1 MERLDKKVV
10 ASGLSLLGLVG
21 VGSGIAHADDV
32 KSTVNKAVNS
42 VAEAAGLIDN
52 KTVNLTQK
60 SLTIPKD
67 KVAHIE
73 TPAEKKVS
81 QKATTKLTS
90 YKVKAGDSLWSIAHN
105 HNLNVDDLVSENNNS
120 DLISVG
126 QTLNL
131 PTSVGADTQ
140 TTVADQSPTDINK
153 STDSYADSLQT
164 AASAPVSEVSAAGNV
179 ESTESSV
186 TSSTSSQDSLASS
199 SAAESSVSSTPS
211 SEESTLA
218 STADSSVS
226 SGESA
231 PSSSESSVTESSAVS
246 SGSDEETSS
255 ATEATSSTTSSTAD
269 VASETQNTSG
279 NTSSLQSSETS
290 ATSAASDA
298 TAYTSSADSTATDAS
313 ANINSSYGAAAVS
326 SSESSAGQQYNQL
339 SSTTN
344 SNGNLV
350 NLSTGSVSQIVNS
363 NTTQSTSGNS
373 AAIIALAQQLVAQ
386 NIPYVWGGG
395 TPSTG
400 FDCSGLVSYVFKNAA
415 GISLPH
421 SSVEQEMYTQKK
433 SVSQAQ
439 PGDLLFWGTPGASYH
454 VAIYIGNNQYIAA
467 PKPGLNVRVETISPN
482 FLPSF
487 AGSIK

>member
-218 STADSSVS
+218 STTDSSVS

-279 NTSSLQSSETS
+279 NTSSSET
-290 ATSAASDA
+290 TAASDA

-363 NTTQSTSGNS
+363 NTTQSASGNS

-400 FDCSGLVSYVFKNAA
+400 LDCSGLVSYVFKNAA

-454 VAIYIGNNQYIAA
+454 VAIYIRNNQYIAA

>member
-179 ESTESSV
+179 ESTEPSV

-199 SAAESSVSSTPS
+199 SAAESSVSSTLS

-218 STADSSVS
+218 STADASVS

-279 NTSSLQSSETS
+279 NTSLQSSETI
-290 ATSAASDA
+290 AASDA

-373 AAIIALAQQLVAQ
+373 AAIITLAQQLVAQ

-439 PGDLLFWGTPGASYH
+439 PCDLLFWGTPGASYH

>member
-81 QKATTKLTS
+81 QTATTKLTS

-131 PTSVGADTQ
+131 PTSFGADTQ

-231 PSSSESSVTESSAVS
+231 PSSSVTESSAVS

-279 NTSSLQSSETS
+279 NTSLQSSET
-290 ATSAASDA
+290 TAASDA
-298 TAYTSSADSTATDAS
+298 TAYTSSADSTAADAS
-313 ANINSSYGAAAVS
+313 ANINSSYVAAAVS
-326 SSESSAGQQYNQL
+326 SSDSSAGQQYNQL

>member
-81 QKATTKLTS
+81 PKATTKLTS

-231 PSSSESSVTESSAVS
+231 PSSSVTESSAVS

>member
-81 QKATTKLTS
+81 PKATTKLTS

-218 STADSSVS
+218 STTDSSVS

-279 NTSSLQSSETS
+279 NTSSSET
-290 ATSAASDA
+290 TAASDA

>member
-231 PSSSESSVTESSAVS
+231 PSSSVTESSSVS

-269 VASETQNTSG
+269 VVSETQNTSG
-279 NTSSLQSSETS
+279 NTSLQSSET
-290 ATSAASDA
+290 TAASDA
-298 TAYTSSADSTATDAS
+298 TAYTSSADSTAADAS

-326 SSESSAGQQYNQL
+326 SSDSSAGQQYNQL

-344 SNGNLV
+344 SNGSLV

-363 NTTQSTSGNS
+363 NTTQSTSENS

>member
-231 PSSSESSVTESSAVS
+231 PSSSVTESSSVS

-269 VASETQNTSG
+269 VVSETQNTSG
-279 NTSSLQSSETS
+279 NTSLQSSETI
-290 ATSAASDA
+290 AASAASDA
-298 TAYTSSADSTATDAS
+298 TAYTSSSDSTAADAS

-363 NTTQSTSGNS
+363 NTTQSTSENS

>member
-52 KTVNLTQK
+52 KTVNLTQR

-218 STADSSVS
+218 STADSSLS

-231 PSSSESSVTESSAVS
+231 PSSSVTESSSVS

-269 VASETQNTSG
+269 VVSETQNTSG
-279 NTSSLQSSETS
+279 NTSSSETT
-290 ATSAASDA
+290 AASAASDA
-298 TAYTSSADSTATDAS
+298 TAYTSSADSTAADAS

-326 SSESSAGQQYNQL
+326 SSDSSAGQQYNQL

-344 SNGNLV
+344 SNGSLV

-363 NTTQSTSGNS
+363 NTTQSASGNS

>member
-32 KSTVNKAVNS
+32 KSAVNKAVNS

-52 KTVNLTQK
+52 KTVNLTQQ

-131 PTSVGADTQ
+131 PTSIGADTQ

-246 SGSDEETSS
+246 SGSDDETSS
-255 ATEATSSTTSSTAD
+255 ATEATSSTTSSTED

-279 NTSSLQSSETS
+279 NTSLQSSETI
-290 ATSAASDA
+290 APSDA
-298 TAYTSSADSTATDAS
+298 TAYTSSADSTAADAS
-313 ANINSSYGAAAVS
+313 ANINSSYGATAVS
-326 SSESSAGQQYNQL
+326 SSDSSAGQQYNQL

-395 TPSTG
+395 TPSTW
-400 FDCSGLVSYVFKNAA
+400 FDCSGLMSYVFKNAA

>member
-186 TSSTSSQDSLASS
+186 TSSTSSQDSLASN

-231 PSSSESSVTESSAVS
+231 PSSSVTESSAVS

-255 ATEATSSTTSSTAD
+255 ATEDTSSTTSSTAD

-279 NTSSLQSSETS
+279 NTSLQSSET
-290 ATSAASDA
+290 TAASDA
-298 TAYTSSADSTATDAS
+298 TAYTSSADSTAADAS

>member
-81 QKATTKLTS
+81 QKATTKITS

-105 HNLNVDDLVSENNNS
+105 HNLNVDNLVSENNNS

-279 NTSSLQSSETS
+279 NTSLQSSETI
-290 ATSAASDA
+290 APSDA
-298 TAYTSSADSTATDAS
+298 TAYTSSADSTAADAS
-313 ANINSSYGAAAVS
+313 ANINSSYVAAAVS
-326 SSESSAGQQYNQL
+326 SSDSSAGQQYNQL

-363 NTTQSTSGNS
+363 NTTQSTSENS

>member
-1 MERLDKKVV
+1 M
-10 ASGLSLLGLVG
+10 
-21 VGSGIAHADDV
+21 
-32 KSTVNKAVNS
+32 
-42 VAEAAGLIDN
+42 
-52 KTVNLTQK
+52 
-60 SLTIPKD
+60 
-67 KVAHIE
+67 E

-279 NTSSLQSSETS
+279 NTSLQSSETI
-290 ATSAASDA
+290 APSDA
-298 TAYTSSADSTATDAS
+298 TAYTSSADSTAADAS
-313 ANINSSYGAAAVS
+313 ANINSSYVAAAVS
-326 SSESSAGQQYNQL
+326 SSDSSAGQQYNQL

-373 AAIIALAQQLVAQ
+373 AAIVALAQQLVAQ

-454 VAIYIGNNQYIAA
+454 VAIYIGNNQYISA

>member
-231 PSSSESSVTESSAVS
+231 PSSSVTESSAVS

>member
-231 PSSSESSVTESSAVS
+231 PSSSVTESSSVS

-279 NTSSLQSSETS
+279 NTSLQSSETI
-290 ATSAASDA
+290 APSDA
-298 TAYTSSADSTATDAS
+298 TAYTSSADSTAADAS
-313 ANINSSYGAAAVS
+313 ANINSSYVAAAVS
-326 SSESSAGQQYNQL
+326 SSDSSAGQQYNQL

-373 AAIIALAQQLVAQ
+373 AAIVALAQQLVAQ

-454 VAIYIGNNQYIAA
+454 VAIYIGNNQYISA

>member
-140 TTVADQSPTDINK
+140 TTVADQSPTDTNK

-186 TSSTSSQDSLASS
+186 TSSTPSQDSLASN
-199 SAAESSVSSTPS
+199 SAAESSVSSTTS

-231 PSSSESSVTESSAVS
+231 PSSSVTESSAVS

-255 ATEATSSTTSSTAD
+255 ATEDTSSTTSSTAD

-279 NTSSLQSSETS
+279 NTSLQSSET
-290 ATSAASDA
+290 TAASDA
-298 TAYTSSADSTATDAS
+298 TAYTSSADSTAADAS

-363 NTTQSTSGNS
+363 NTTQSTSENS

-386 NIPYVWGGG
+386 NIPYVWGRG

>member
-164 AASAPVSEVSAAGNV
+164 ATSAPVSEVSAAGNV

-279 NTSSLQSSETS
+279 NTSSSET
-290 ATSAASDA
+290 TAASDA

-363 NTTQSTSGNS
+363 NTTQSASGNS

-400 FDCSGLVSYVFKNAA
+400 LDCSGLVSYVFKNAA

>member
-231 PSSSESSVTESSAVS
+231 PSSSEGSVTESSAVS

-290 ATSAASDA
+290 AASDA
-298 TAYTSSADSTATDAS
+298 TAYTSSSDSTAADAS

-326 SSESSAGQQYNQL
+326 SSDSSAGQQYNQL

-344 SNGNLV
+344 SNGSLV

-363 NTTQSTSGNS
+363 NTTQSMSGNS

>member
-279 NTSSLQSSETS
+279 NTSSSET
-290 ATSAASDA
+290 TAASDA

-363 NTTQSTSGNS
+363 NTTQSASGNS

>member
-164 AASAPVSEVSAAGNV
+164 AASAPVSEVSAAGNI

-186 TSSTSSQDSLASS
+186 TSSQDSLASS

-226 SGESA
+226 SEESA
-231 PSSSESSVTESSAVS
+231 PSSSVTESSSVS

-269 VASETQNTSG
+269 VVSETQNTSG
-279 NTSSLQSSETS
+279 NTSLQSSETI
-290 ATSAASDA
+290 AASAASDA
-298 TAYTSSADSTATDAS
+298 TAYTSSSDSTAADAS

-326 SSESSAGQQYNQL
+326 SSDSSAGQQYNQL

-344 SNGNLV
+344 SNGSLV

-363 NTTQSTSGNS
+363 NTTQSMSGNS

>member
-231 PSSSESSVTESSAVS
+231 PSSSVTESSAVS

-279 NTSSLQSSETS
+279 NTSLQSSET
-290 ATSAASDA
+290 TAASDA

-344 SNGNLV
+344 RNGNLV

>member
-186 TSSTSSQDSLASS
+186 TSSTSSQDSLASN
-199 SAAESSVSSTPS
+199 SAAESSVSSTTS

-218 STADSSVS
+218 STADYSVS

-231 PSSSESSVTESSAVS
+231 PSSSVTESSAVS

-255 ATEATSSTTSSTAD
+255 ATEDTSSTTSSTAD

-279 NTSSLQSSETS
+279 NTSLQSSET
-290 ATSAASDA
+290 TAASDA
-298 TAYTSSADSTATDAS
+298 TAYTSSADSTAADAS

-363 NTTQSTSGNS
+363 NTTQSTSENS

>member
-164 AASAPVSEVSAAGNV
+164 AASAPVSEVSAA
-179 ESTESSV
+179 
-186 TSSTSSQDSLASS
+186 
-199 SAAESSVSSTPS
+199 ESSVSSTPS

-231 PSSSESSVTESSAVS
+231 PSSSVTESSAVS

-290 ATSAASDA
+290 ATSDA
-298 TAYTSSADSTATDAS
+298 TAYTSSADSTAADAS

>member
-153 STDSYADSLQT
+153 STDSYADSLQN

-218 STADSSVS
+218 ITADSSVS

-279 NTSSLQSSETS
+279 NTSSSETT
-290 ATSAASDA
+290 AASAASDA
-298 TAYTSSADSTATDAS
+298 TAYTSSADSTAADAS

>member
-231 PSSSESSVTESSAVS
+231 PSSSVTESSAVS

-255 ATEATSSTTSSTAD
+255 ATEATSSTTSSTED

-290 ATSAASDA
+290 ATSDA

>member
-32 KSTVNKAVNS
+32 KSAVNKAVNS

-52 KTVNLTQK
+52 KTVNLTQQ

-131 PTSVGADTQ
+131 PTSIGADTQ

-246 SGSDEETSS
+246 SGSDDETSS
-255 ATEATSSTTSSTAD
+255 ATEATSSTTSSTED

-279 NTSSLQSSETS
+279 NTSLQSSETI
-290 ATSAASDA
+290 APSDA
-298 TAYTSSADSTATDAS
+298 TAYTSSADSTAADAS

-326 SSESSAGQQYNQL
+326 SSDSSAGQQYNQL

-400 FDCSGLVSYVFKNAA
+400 FDCSGLMSYVFKNAA

>member
-60 SLTIPKD
+60 SLTIPKG

-218 STADSSVS
+218 STADSSLS

-231 PSSSESSVTESSAVS
+231 PSSSVTESSVVS

-279 NTSSLQSSETS
+279 NTSSSETT
-290 ATSAASDA
+290 AASAASDA
-298 TAYTSSADSTATDAS
+298 TTYTSSADSTAADAS

-326 SSESSAGQQYNQL
+326 SSDSSAGQQYNQL

-344 SNGNLV
+344 SNGSLV

-363 NTTQSTSGNS
+363 NATQSTSGNS

-386 NIPYVWGGG
+386 NIPYVWVGG

-467 PKPGLNVRVETISPN
+467 PKPGLNVCVETISPN

>member
-164 AASAPVSEVSAAGNV
+164 ATSAPVSEVSAAGNV

-231 PSSSESSVTESSAVS
+231 PSSSVTESSVVS

-279 NTSSLQSSETS
+279 NTSLQSSET
-290 ATSAASDA
+290 TAASDA
-298 TAYTSSADSTATDAS
+298 TAYTSSADSTAADAS

-326 SSESSAGQQYNQL
+326 SSDSSAGQQYNQL

-344 SNGNLV
+344 SNGSLV

-363 NTTQSTSGNS
+363 NTTQSMSGNS

-467 PKPGLNVRVETISPN
+467 PKSGLNVRVETISPN

>member
-279 NTSSLQSSETS
+279 NTSLQSSETI
-290 ATSAASDA
+290 APSDD
-298 TAYTSSADSTATDAS
+298 TAYTSSADSTAADAS

-326 SSESSAGQQYNQL
+326 SSDSSAGQQYNQL

-487 AGSIK
+487 AGSIN

>member
-81 QKATTKLTS
+81 PKATTKLTS

-218 STADSSVS
+218 STTDSSVS

-279 NTSSLQSSETS
+279 NTSSSET
-290 ATSAASDA
+290 TAASDA

-363 NTTQSTSGNS
+363 NTTQSASGNS

-400 FDCSGLVSYVFKNAA
+400 LDCSGLVSYVFKNAA

>member
-218 STADSSVS
+218 STTDSSVS

-279 NTSSLQSSETS
+279 NTSSSET
-290 ATSAASDA
+290 TAASDA

-363 NTTQSTSGNS
+363 NTTQSASGNS

>member
-186 TSSTSSQDSLASS
+186 TSSQDSLASS

-226 SGESA
+226 SEESA
-231 PSSSESSVTESSAVS
+231 PSSSVTESSSVS

-255 ATEATSSTTSSTAD
+255 ATEATSSTTSSTED

-279 NTSSLQSSETS
+279 NTSLQSSETI
-290 ATSAASDA
+290 AASAASDA
-298 TAYTSSADSTATDAS
+298 TAYTSSSDSTAADAS

-326 SSESSAGQQYNQL
+326 SSDSSAGQQYNQL

-344 SNGNLV
+344 SNGSLV
-350 NLSTGSVSQIVNS
+350 NLSIGSVSQIVNS
-363 NTTQSTSGNS
+363 NTTQSMSGNS

>member
-105 HNLNVDDLVSENNNS
+105 HNLNVDNLVSENNNS

-231 PSSSESSVTESSAVS
+231 PSSSVTESSSVS

-269 VASETQNTSG
+269 VVSETQNTSG
-279 NTSSLQSSETS
+279 NTSLQSSETI
-290 ATSAASDA
+290 AASAASDA
-298 TAYTSSADSTATDAS
+298 TAYTSSSDSTAADAS

-326 SSESSAGQQYNQL
+326 SSDSSAGQQYNQL

-344 SNGNLV
+344 SNGSLV

-363 NTTQSTSGNS
+363 NTTQSMSGNS

>member
-81 QKATTKLTS
+81 PKATTKLTS

-231 PSSSESSVTESSAVS
+231 PSSSVTESSAVS

-279 NTSSLQSSETS
+279 NTSSLQSSE
-290 ATSAASDA
+290 TSAASDA

>member
-231 PSSSESSVTESSAVS
+231 PSSSVTESSAVS

-290 ATSAASDA
+290 ATSDA

>member
-231 PSSSESSVTESSAVS
+231 PSSSVTESSAVS

-298 TAYTSSADSTATDAS
+298 TAYTSSADSTAADAS

-326 SSESSAGQQYNQL
+326 SSDSSAGQQYNQL

>member
-186 TSSTSSQDSLASS
+186 TSSTSSQDSLASN
-199 SAAESSVSSTPS
+199 SAAESSVSSTTS

-231 PSSSESSVTESSAVS
+231 PSSSVTESSAVS

-255 ATEATSSTTSSTAD
+255 ATEDTSSTTSSTAD

-279 NTSSLQSSETS
+279 NTSLQSSET
-290 ATSAASDA
+290 TAASDA
-298 TAYTSSADSTATDAS
+298 TAYTSSADSTAADAS

-344 SNGNLV
+344 TNGNLV

-363 NTTQSTSGNS
+363 NTTQSTSENS

-386 NIPYVWGGG
+386 NIPYVWGRG

>member
-186 TSSTSSQDSLASS
+186 TSSTSSQDSLASN
-199 SAAESSVSSTPS
+199 SAAESSVSSTTS

-231 PSSSESSVTESSAVS
+231 PSSSVTESSAVS
-246 SGSDEETSS
+246 SGSDKETSS
-255 ATEATSSTTSSTAD
+255 ATEDTSSTTSSTAD

-279 NTSSLQSSETS
+279 NTSLQSSET
-290 ATSAASDA
+290 TAASDA
-298 TAYTSSADSTATDAS
+298 TAYTSSADSTAADAS

-363 NTTQSTSGNS
+363 NTTQSTSENS

>member
-231 PSSSESSVTESSAVS
+231 PSSSVTESSAVS

-279 NTSSLQSSETS
+279 NTSSSET
-290 ATSAASDA
+290 TAASDA
-298 TAYTSSADSTATDAS
+298 TAYTSSADSTAADAS

-326 SSESSAGQQYNQL
+326 SSDSSAGQQYNQL

-344 SNGNLV
+344 SNGSLV

-400 FDCSGLVSYVFKNAA
+400 LDCSGLVSYVFKNAA

>member
-126 QTLNL
+126 QTLNF

-186 TSSTSSQDSLASS
+186 TSSTSSQDSLASN
-199 SAAESSVSSTPS
+199 SAAESSVSSTTS

-231 PSSSESSVTESSAVS
+231 PSSSVTESSAVS

-255 ATEATSSTTSSTAD
+255 ATEDTSSTTSSTAD

-279 NTSSLQSSETS
+279 NTSLQSSET
-290 ATSAASDA
+290 TAASDA
-298 TAYTSSADSTATDAS
+298 TAYTSSADSTAADAS

-363 NTTQSTSGNS
+363 NTTQSTSENS

-386 NIPYVWGGG
+386 NIPYVWGRG

>member
-32 KSTVNKAVNS
+32 KSAVNKAVNS

-67 KVAHIE
+67 KVAHIK

-186 TSSTSSQDSLASS
+186 TSSTSSQDSLASN
-199 SAAESSVSSTPS
+199 SAAESSVSSTTS

-231 PSSSESSVTESSAVS
+231 PSSSVTESSAVS
-246 SGSDEETSS
+246 SGSYEETSS
-255 ATEATSSTTSSTAD
+255 ATEDTSSTTSSTAD

-279 NTSSLQSSETS
+279 NTSLQSSET
-290 ATSAASDA
+290 TAASDA
-298 TAYTSSADSTATDAS
+298 TAYTSSADSTAADAS

-350 NLSTGSVSQIVNS
+350 NLSTGAVSQIVNS
-363 NTTQSTSGNS
+363 NTTQSTSENS